1 MLEVSAHGES
11 THAAR
16 LSRELAASASL
27 STGFAVTPH
36 GEEFGKRAVAPTLAA
51 AGVGLLVGDIT
62 TAAAILRPDYATG
75 PGLGFSLETLR
86 DIAECARLGV
96 LIRDPS
102 ALARIAAADIFLLD
116 DLPILEHPG
125 LKTTSVLSLDGS
137 READI
142 LRFAATAFGALADS
156 RAQALQCACHLNQI
170 EIPAVRASYRG
181 PAVTW
186 NDGPHSICVREAPG
200 QDSPDPAACPLEV
213 LIDSR
218 LAGMVLFG
226 PSPGPASAEA
236 IRQIQC
242 RGVAVGLLSH
252 RPAQEVESLAS
263 SLGVELRVFG
273 LSSHAKVELLKNLA
287 RRGRKVA
294 YVGDPAREPEVA
306 REAHVSISMAAD
318 SDPATDQSHVRVLR
332 NDLGCLA
339 PLHELARAHLDRVR
353 IVHGATLI
361 PNLAC
366 IAGALFL
373 GFTSLTSV
381 VLTNLGTLAIYS
393 GLPRRR
399 KSPVNSRHQAG
410 PRPVNLQAAPEIAE
424 EP

>member
-1 MLEVSAHGES
+1 
-11 THAAR
+11 
-16 LSRELAASASL
+16 
-27 STGFAVTPH
+27 
-36 GEEFGKRAVAPTLAA
+36 
-51 AGVGLLVGDIT
+51 
-62 TAAAILRPDYATG
+62 
-75 PGLGFSLETLR
+75 
-86 DIAECARLGV
+86 
-96 LIRDPS
+96 
-102 ALARIAAADIFLLD
+102 
-116 DLPILEHPG
+116 
-125 LKTTSVLSLDGS
+125 
-137 READI
+137 
-142 LRFAATAFGALADS
+142 
-156 RAQALQCACHLNQI
+156 
-170 EIPAVRASYRG
+170 
-181 PAVTW
+181 
-186 NDGPHSICVREAPG
+186 
-200 QDSPDPAACPLEV
+200 
-213 LIDSR
+213 
-218 LAGMVLFG
+218 MVLFG

-339 PLHELARAHLDRVR
+339 PCTSWPAPISIAF
-353 IVHGATLI
+353 ASSTATTLI